1 MNDFPKIYKLPTL
14 NDKQL
19 ENLNRLI
26 NSEEIETTIR
36 NFSKNKSPRPDGSV
50 TEFYQT
56 FKEDW
61 KPILLKLFQK
71 IEEDAILSN
80 TFYEDNIILIPKPV
94 KENSKKQTSK
104 NNPPKKTTD

>member
-1 MNDFPKIYKLPTL
+1 MYRFLELYNLPKL
-14 NDKQL
+14 NHEEL
-19 ENLNRLI
+19 ENLNTLI

-94 KENSKKQTSK
+94 KDNSKKQTSK